1 MEGTRKVG
9 GNLEDKELE
18 NLIQP
23 LEYETRLEKLELE
36 LRMKKKIQK
45 VRKLFEQEKK
55 MDKSQHLQKL
65 VDTGETNEDTY
76 EDT

>member
-1 MEGTRKVG
+1 MG

-18 NLIQP
+18 NLIHP